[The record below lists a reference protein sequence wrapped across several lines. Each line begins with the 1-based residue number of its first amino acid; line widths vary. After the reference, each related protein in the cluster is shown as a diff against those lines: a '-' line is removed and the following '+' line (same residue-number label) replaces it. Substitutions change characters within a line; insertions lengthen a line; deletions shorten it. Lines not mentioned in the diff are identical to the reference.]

1 MARPKK
7 QLQPTQEVNITL
19 KSDGISMPS
28 DMKDFSKDLIK
39 DLNKELGSAVMFN
52 LGDGNAPTVVHR
64 WVSTG
69 SKQLDYIIGNIP
81 TIGGGLPEGR
91 IIELQ
96 GPTGCHGKGDK
107 VLMYDGSVK
116 NIEDVLVGDKLIGPD
131 SEPRTVLSLHRGKDS
146 MFEYKP
152 TRYGK
157 TYHVTGNHT
166 LVFNKGG
173 KQIQEIVNEWIKHS
187 KGYQDSCT
195 VVKSK
200 EITFN
205 NNKKEKI
212 IPPYIL
218 GLLLGDGYLNDRRIE
233 LTTADQEIEQE
244 YTSFINSLGYK
255 ISVHPKK
262 DNKAKGLYHITGTK
276 NNLPISSTNQDKDVL
291 RSELTRLGLLN
302 TKSGNKFIPVDYKIS
317 SSKDRLELLAGL
329 IDTDGYS
336 TKTNYE
342 YTSKSLTLVEDVL
355 FVLRS
360 VGLRASIPSIKII
373 NGENYYRIIIGG
385 DELDQIPC
393 RLPRKQI
400 KEHKIDK
407 KSNSSRFSL
416 KHIGDGVDYYG
427 ITVDKD
433 NLYLGEDF
441 TVIKNCGKSHI
452 AALAAKNCQSMGG
465 LVVYVDTENATSPEN
480 LARLGVDVKKN
491 FAFAQCSCTE
501 DVFKIIESTIL
512 KARQITADIPILV
525 VWDSVAN
532 TSPKAELEGD
542 YDQNTIGLQARVLG
556 KGFRKITN
564 LIGNQHVILLALQQQ
579 REKIGCVS
587 PETIVEYQ
595 QGGN

>member
-7 QLQPTQEVNITL
+7 QLQPTQEVNIAL
-19 KSDGISMPS
+19 KGDGISMPS

-69 SKQLDYIIGNIP
+69 SKQLDYIIGNIQ

-131 SEPRTVLSLHRGKDS
+131 SEPRTVLCLHRGKDS

-166 LVFNKGG
+166 LVYSYLGE
-173 KQIQEIVNEWIKHS
+173 QVQETVNDWIKRDDLY
-187 KGYQDSCT
+187 KNSCYI
-195 VVKSK
+195 VKSGPIK
-200 EITFN
+200 FN
-205 NNKKEKI
+205 
-212 IPPYIL
+212 P
-218 GLLLGDGYLNDRRIE
+218 D
-233 LTTADQEIEQE
+233 TH
-244 YTSFINSLGYK
+244 
-255 ISVHPKK
+255 IS
-262 DNKAKGLYHITGTK
+262 
-276 NNLPISSTNQDKDVL
+276 
-291 RSELTRLGLLN
+291 
-302 TKSGNKFIPVDYKIS
+302 
-317 SSKDRLELLAGL
+317 
-329 IDTDGYS
+329 
-336 TKTNYE
+336 
-342 YTSKSLTLVEDVL
+342 
-355 FVLRS
+355 
-360 VGLRASIPSIKII
+360 
-373 NGENYYRIIIGG
+373 
-385 DELDQIPC
+385 LDQITSDMS
-393 RLPRKQI
+393 LEEQVFIARKSGFYSEI
-400 KEHKIDK
+400 SDGLLIT
-407 KSNSSRFSL
+407 NNANVTFTL
-416 KHIGDGVDYYG
+416 KHIGDCVDYYG

-452 AALAAKNCQSMGG
+452 AALAARNCQSMGG

-587 PETIVEYQ
+587 PETIVEYK
-595 QGGN
+595 N